1 MPVTLRISLRDGEQ
15 MIVNGAVLR
24 ASGRVEME
32 VENRVAILRGR
43 EIMHG
48 NDATTPARRLYL
60 ACMLSYIDEPGRTI
74 HHDTVVALLGDLLG
88 ALESPRARTVCLDF
102 AQHIAVG
109 DYYRALGSCRAL
121 IDYEAA
127 ALARGEKETA
137 Q

>member
-1 MPVTLRISLRDGEQ
+1 MTLRISLRDGEQ

-24 ASGRVEME
+24 ASGRVELE

-43 EIMHG
+43 EIM
-48 NDATTPARRLYL
+48 NPTDATTPARRLYL

-74 HHDTVVALLGDLLG
+74 HHDMVVALLGDLLG
-88 ALESPRARTVCLDF
+88 VLESPRARTVCLDF
-102 AQHIAVG
+102 AQHVAIG

-127 ALARGEKETA
+127 ALARGEKEFA

>member
-1 MPVTLRISLRDGEQ
+1 MTLRISLKDGEQ

-24 ASGRVEME
+24 ASGRVELE

-43 EIMHG
+43 EIMSL
-48 NDATTPARRLYL
+48 NDANTPARRLYL

-88 ALESPRARTVCLDF
+88 VLEAPRARSVCLDF
-102 AQHIAVG
+102 AQNIAVG
-109 DYYRALGSCRAL
+109 DYYRALGDCRAL

-127 ALARGEKETA
+127 ALARGEKEIA

>member
-1 MPVTLRISLRDGEQ
+1 MPVTLRISLRDREQ

-24 ASGRVEME
+24 ASGRVELE

-43 EIMHG
+43 EIM
-48 NDATTPARRLYL
+48 NLDEATTPARRLYL
-60 ACMLSYIDEPGRTI
+60 ACMLSYIDEPGRTV

-88 ALESPRARTVCLDF
+88 ALDSPRARTVCLDF
-102 AQHIAVG
+102 AQHVAVG

-121 IDYEAA
+121 IDYETAA
-127 ALARGEKETA
+127 FARGEQETA